1 MMLIFIYHFFKINVE
16 SMDENFVASEI
27 HQLVP
32 MSCFDLNELPQ
43 EGILFYF
50 ILSIVYISFI
60 IEYDVDFFF

>member
-1 MMLIFIYHFFKINVE
+1 
-16 SMDENFVASEI
+16 MDENFVASEI

-32 MSCFDLNELPQ
+32 MNCFDLNELPQ